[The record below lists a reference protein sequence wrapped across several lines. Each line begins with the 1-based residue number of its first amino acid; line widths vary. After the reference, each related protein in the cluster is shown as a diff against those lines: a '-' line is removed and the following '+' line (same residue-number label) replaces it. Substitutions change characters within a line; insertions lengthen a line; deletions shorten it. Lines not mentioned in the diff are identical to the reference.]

1 MKPLPDPEQQKWENY
16 YANLVVEDVLRDGGE
31 VYDEV
36 AKAMAALVP
45 PGGDVLEAACGSG
58 RHSVELARHVAC
70 NLNLLD
76 FSPNAIACARR
87 VFAFRGIEAQFAV
100 GDAFEPGD
108 GRTFDLVFNSGVLEH
123 YDQQR
128 QIDFLAAMAVRSRR
142 YVLVMVPN
150 RLCHWYWIW
159 RVQHAAAGRWA
170 FGLEKAASSYRH
182 QIEQAGLHY
191 LGQAYFGAA
200 AIPYFLQ
207 ETEGLSAE
215 LRETILALHRNE
227 IFPPAQRSYLVAFLA
242 SRRAND
248 LPPAGFSASAAS
260 DATADWSDRCVALA
274 ADALAGQIATRL
286 DLERLRQENAVLRGD
301 LARLAGSD

>member
-16 YANLVVEDVLRDGGE
+16 YANLAVEDVLRDGGE
-31 VYDEV
+31 VYAEV
-36 AKAMAALVP
+36 AQAMATLVP
-45 PGGDVLEAACGSG
+45 PGGSVLEAACGSG

-76 FSPNAIACARR
+76 FSPNAIECARR
-87 VFAFRGIEAQFAV
+87 VFAFSGVKAQFAV
-100 GDAFEPGD
+100 GDAFVPGD

-128 QIDFLAAMAVRSRR
+128 QIDFLAAMSARSRR

-150 RLCHWYWIW
+150 RLCHWYWVW
-159 RVQHAAAGRWA
+159 RMQHAAAGRWA
-170 FGLEKAASSYRH
+170 FGLEKAASTYRH

-200 AIPYFLQ
+200 AIPYFLR
-207 ETEGLSAE
+207 EIEGLSAE
-215 LRETILALHRNE
+215 LNELIVALHHNE

-242 SRRAND
+242 SRDAD
-248 LPPAGFSASAAS
+248 EVPPAGFTEAATTHE
-260 DATADWSDRCVALA
+260 TADWSDRCVALA
-274 ADALAGQIATRL
+274 ADAIANQIAMRV
-286 DLERLRQENAVLRGD
+286 DLERLQKENAMLRND
-301 LARLAGSD
+301 LARLACSD